1 MDMISQLSDD
11 LLIQILSLV
20 PMKQVIMATCCLSKR
35 WLLLWSL
42 LPELYYD
49 DISYGDENYAMFTQ
63 FVYRSLMSNKAPVLE
78 SLYFDL
84 GHKYQA
90 IDVANWIETAVVCH
104 RVKAITVNLRENGT
118 MISLP
123 RSMLYTCETLEALHL
138 FGCFRLDIPFSVC
151 LPSLK
156 NLALGDVDYADN
168 KESSL
173 TRLLSGCPNI
183 ETLFLSMY
191 NYSRDQKG
199 SSGFVIDVPSLR
211 GLYIRDDFF
220 DGMIFRNLV
229 DLTLYTCA
237 QGWWDLVTHMLQ
249 DSPKLRSLKLND
261 EHYLGRKSIET
272 PDNWKRP
279 SSVPMCLLHSFEFFK
294 WNGYKGR
301 RGDVDMATY
310 LLTNATRL
318 KKSIFLSQPH
328 DDSESDR
335 IHRDLYN
342 VQAASPHHMFLSQ
355 ERNKRQRVET

>member
-1 MDMISQLSDD
+1 MLNMDMISQLSDD

-42 LPELYYD
+42 VPELYYD
-49 DISYGDENYAMFTQ
+49 DSSYGDENYAMFTQ

-104 RVKAITVNLRENGT
+104 CVKAITVNLRENGT

-138 FGCFRLDIPFSVC
+138 IGCFRLDIPFSVC

-211 GLYIRDDFF
+211 GLYIQDDVFYEF
-220 DGMIFRNLV
+220 HRIEHMPNLKYGHVDMIHGVHNHKFLKAF
-229 DLTLYTCA
+229 TCA
-237 QGWWDLVTHMLQ
+237 
-249 DSPKLRSLKLND
+249 PSLSLCVSFL
-261 EHYLGRKSIET
+261 EVYTT
-272 PDNWKRP
+272 P
-279 SSVPMCLLHSFEFFK
+279 
-294 WNGYKGR
+294 
-301 RGDVDMATY
+301 
-310 LLTNATRL
+310 
-318 KKSIFLSQPH
+318 
-328 DDSESDR
+328 R
-335 IHRDLYN
+335 IN
-342 VQAASPHHMFLSQ
+342 
-355 ERNKRQRVET
+355 